1 MKANYPVTK
10 EQTDGQI
17 NLKNSLKLMTD
28 PYVIG
33 FSLAIAL
40 YVATEVAIYVWMP
53 TLLIDYSGSL
63 VWLSTY
69 ALTVFFALRAGGRFL
84 GVWML
89 KHFSWQQ
96 VMLWFSLSVFL
107 CYLGTVLIGVNAAV
121 ILLPLSGLFMSMIY
135 PTLNSKGISCFP
147 KAQHGAVAGVILFF
161 TAVSAAIAPLLMG
174 IASDL
179 FGHVSYGF
187 YLATVFAGILALLAL
202 YNVIKKPVEHK
213 IQ

>member
-1 MKANYPVTK
+1 
-10 EQTDGQI
+10 
-17 NLKNSLKLMTD
+17 
-28 PYVIG
+28 
-33 FSLAIAL
+33 
-40 YVATEVAIYVWMP
+40 
-53 TLLIDYSGSL
+53 
-63 VWLSTY
+63 VWLATY

-96 VMLWFSLSVFL
+96 VMFWFSLSVFL
-107 CYLGTVLIGVNAAV
+107 CYLGTALIGVDAAV

-147 KAQHGAVAGVILFF
+147 QAKHGAVAGVILFF

-174 IASDL
+174 IVSDF

-187 YLATVFAGILALLAL
+187 YLATFFAAILTLVAA
-202 YNVIKKPVEHK
+202 YNVIKNPTEHK
-213 IQ
+213 AQ